1 MLFLFVT
8 FVMVSKALIILVV
21 RETIK
26 VKVAL
31 SIPTGAPT
39 TLADEMIQT
48 PLLAALRTV
57 KILSM

>member
-8 FVMVSKALIILVV
+8 FVMLSKALIILVV

-57 KILSM
+57 KIL

>member
-8 FVMVSKALIILVV
+8 FVMLSKALIILVV

-31 SIPTGAPT
+31 SIATGAPT
-39 TLADEMIQT
+39 TLTDEMIQT

>member
-1 MLFLFVT
+1 ML
-8 FVMVSKALIILVV
+8 SKALIILVV
-21 RETIK
+21 RETVK

>member
-8 FVMVSKALIILVV
+8 FVMLSKALIILAV

>member
-8 FVMVSKALIILVV
+8 FVMLSKALIILVV

-31 SIPTGAPT
+31 SIPTGVPT